1 MLSDPGGVCVWGVRG
16 GSGVRG
22 GGDLTFQM
30 PSPNRTGAAFISQ
43 RLCGSVLKENM
54 TGVQFWGAWQRW

>member
-1 MLSDPGGVCVWGVRG
+1 MWGGGGREWGA
-16 GSGVRG
+16 
-22 GGDLTFQM
+22 GGDLIFQM

-43 RLCGSVLKENM
+43 RLCGSVLKESM